1 MQCGDDCVEFG
12 AVVGNLV
19 DGSLPFPGRPLVDII
34 ERLLELRE
42 DVGLAGLVRVELK
55 AERLKPDLLETAMD
69 DVERGLLLGDE
80 EHLASV
86 REVVGDQVRDRL
98 RLACSGRT
106 VQDERLAHRG
116 VEDGGELGRVCGK
129 RSEQL
134 AVLDVRADFLGRKHL
149 YAVVVVSAALHEMR
163 DEWMCRELVGARREV
178 LPHHELAEREVP
190 ERSAFLD
197 RPVGECLHPL
207 AECLQHLRDGDAG
220 IVFGE
225 RIESVDLDAELGLQ
239 ELDERRVEFGV
250 FIEAREDIS
259 FADVLAR

>member
-55 AERLKPDLLETAMD
+55 AERLKPYLFETAMD

-106 VQDERLAHRG
+106 MQDERLAHRG
-116 VEDGGELGRVCGK
+116 VEDGGKLGGVGGE

-149 YAVVVVSAALHEMR
+149 DAVVVVSAAFHEMR
-163 DEWMCRELVGARREV
+163 DERMRR
-178 LPHHELAEREVP
+178 
-190 ERSAFLD
+190 
-197 RPVGECLHPL
+197 
-207 AECLQHLRDGDAG
+207 
-220 IVFGE
+220 
-225 RIESVDLDAELGLQ
+225 
-239 ELDERRVEFGV
+239 
-250 FIEAREDIS
+250 
-259 FADVLAR
+259 

>member
-1 MQCGDDCVEFG
+1 M
-12 AVVGNLV
+12 
-19 DGSLPFPGRPLVDII
+19 
-34 ERLLELRE
+34 
-42 DVGLAGLVRVELK
+42 ELK
-55 AERLKPDLLETAMD
+55 AERLKPYLFETAMD

-116 VEDGGELGRVCGK
+116 VEDRGKLGGVGGE

-149 YAVVVVSAALHEMR
+149 DAVVVVSAAFHEMR
-163 DEWMCRELVGARREV
+163 DERMRRELVGARGEV

-190 ERSAFLD
+190 ERGAFLD
-197 RPVGECLHPL
+197 RPLGKRLHRL
-207 AECLQHLRDGDAG
+207 AEDIQDFRDRDAG
-220 IVFGE
+220 IVLGK
-225 RIESVDLDAELGLQ
+225 RIESVDLDAKLGLQ